1 MFWLTNDY
9 SESEGV
15 DGIRIITNSCER
27 VKRSDQVVVLDIGKR
42 VTQEMIVK
50 ACTEGQGLEEIFA
63 SQEVIDFLR

>member
-15 DGIRIITNSCER
+15 DGTRIITNSCER
-27 VKRSDQVVVLDIGKR
+27 VKISDHVVVLDIGKS
-42 VTQEMIVK
+42 VTQAMIVE
-50 ACTEGQGLEEIFA
+50 ACTKGQSLEQFFA